1 MILIWQWLYR
11 KKKERAEREKRE
23 EEARLK
29 REKEGKPWIKEVDD
43 KEAEEFIAQAPRK
56 RQESDSCIRE
66 VTDEE
71 AEKFMKE
78 DSPST
83 APGNPAFKWAELLQ
97 SLFILHRTTFPTTTN
112 RNS

>member
-1 MILIWQWLYR
+1 MLKKKAWLVIPYSLVTLKFSYFWSCDSIWQWLYR

-78 DSPST
+78 DSPSA
-83 APGNPAFKWAELLQ
+83 APGNPAF
-97 SLFILHRTTFPTTTN
+97 
-112 RNS
+112 